1 LRIDR
6 PQGENDY
13 PTRQVQSL
21 VCGIAGYTHA
31 NRCLDEDLI
40 RSITNLIRHRGP
52 DQQGIYLSEGIS
64 LGAVRLKIIDLD
76 GGNQPMQSEDGRT
89 VLVYNGEIY
98 NYREVRE
105 DLVRR
110 GHHFQSNSDTEV
122 VLRAFLEWD
131 TTSFAKLKGMFAL
144 ALWQES
150 TRRLVLAR
158 DRMGIKPLYYSE
170 QAGQIYFGSE
180 LKVLLA
186 HPGISRTLD
195 LAALDQYLSLNYVPC
210 PRTLIQGIEK
220 LPPGHV
226 LEWTAGKPSLRPF
239 WELKFLPAEDLGE
252 DEATERLDGL
262 LRRSVREHLIS
273 DVSLGV
279 WLSGGVD
286 SSTIVHYAASES
298 SQPLKTFSVSF
309 HGRSFDESRYFRT
322 VSERYSTE
330 HHEFDLSRN
339 LQLEETIRQFVQF
352 ADEPCGDSSS
362 LPVWYL
368 SKLCRQHVTVAL
380 SGEGADELFGG
391 YLTYQADRL
400 ARFMRVVP
408 EPLRQSALNA
418 ARRYLPVS
426 EDKIGL
432 EYMVKRFL
440 EGTFLSPFER
450 HCYWNGMFSET
461 QKRELCTFE
470 RDSASGIDF
479 LANGAQSLGTLN
491 RFLWFDQRYYLVDDI
506 LAKVDRMS
514 MAHSLEVRPPF
525 LDHQIVEFAS
535 SLPESFKIRGWRQ
548 KYLLKRLM
556 RDKLP
561 RQILARK
568 KIGFDIPAHDW
579 LRRELR
585 PLLLEELSPSVVSR
599 TGLFRPETIQKW
611 MRAHFEGHINIGF
624 HLWGLLILFL
634 WMKKWEIVPP
644 LQKLEEPAQLV
655 CIGIGSPTP

>member
-1 LRIDR
+1 
-6 PQGENDY
+6 
-13 PTRQVQSL
+13 
-21 VCGIAGYTHA
+21 VCGIAGYTHT
-31 NRCLDEDLI
+31 NRDLDEDLI

-52 DQQGIYLSEGIS
+52 DQQGTYISEGIS
-64 LGAVRLKIIDLD
+64 LGAVRLKIIDLA

-98 NYREVRE
+98 NYREIRE
-105 DLVRR
+105 NLAHR
-110 GHHFQSNSDTEV
+110 GHRFRSNSDTEV

-131 TTSFAKLKGMFAL
+131 TASFEKLKGMFAL

-150 TRRLVLAR
+150 SQRLVLAR
-158 DRMGIKPLYYSE
+158 DRMGIKPLYYSQ

-186 HPGISRTLD
+186 HPAISRTLD

-226 LEWTAGKPSLRPF
+226 LEWTSDKQSLHPF
-239 WELKFLPAEDLGE
+239 WELKFCPEEDLRE
-252 DEATERLDGL
+252 DEATAQLDGL
-262 LRRSVREHLIS
+262 LRQSVREHLIS

-286 SSTIVHYAASES
+286 SSTIVHYAADES
-298 SQPLKTFSVSF
+298 SQPLKTFSISF
-309 HGRSFDESRYFRT
+309 SGRSFDEGRYFRA

-330 HHEFDLSRN
+330 HHEFDLSRD
-339 LQLEETIRQFVQF
+339 LKLEETIRQFAEF

-400 ARFMRVVP
+400 AQLMRVVP
-408 EPLRQSALNA
+408 APLRQSVLNA
-418 ARRYLPVS
+418 ANRYLPVS

-432 EYMVKRFL
+432 EYIVKRFL
-440 EGTFLSPFER
+440 EGTFLSSFER
-450 HCYWNGMFSET
+450 HCYWNGTFSEA
-461 QKRELCTFE
+461 QKQELCTFE
-470 RDSASGIDF
+470 RDPAWGIEF
-479 LANGAQSLGTLN
+479 LANGMRSLGKLN
-491 RFLWFDQRYYLVDDI
+491 RFLCFDQRYYLADDI

-535 SLPESFKIRGWRQ
+535 SLPESFKIRGRHQ

-556 RDKLP
+556 CDRLP

-585 PLLLEELSPSVVSR
+585 PLLLEELSPSAVSR

-611 MRAHFEGHINIGF
+611 MRNHFEGRTNIGF

-634 WMKKWEIVPP
+634 WMKKWEIVPHP
-644 LQKLEEPAQLV
+644 QKLEDRAQLV
-655 CIGIGSPTP
+655 CLGIGSPTP